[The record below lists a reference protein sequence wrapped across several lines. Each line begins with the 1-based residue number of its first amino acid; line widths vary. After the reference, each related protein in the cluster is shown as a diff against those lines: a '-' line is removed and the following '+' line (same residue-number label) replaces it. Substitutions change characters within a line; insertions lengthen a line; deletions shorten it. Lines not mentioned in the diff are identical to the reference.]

1 MGNEE
6 WHVALIV
13 GLLPTLLHL
22 SLFLFLVGLV
32 ILLFSLDYAITT
44 VVLFIAIMAYTAY
57 VVTNLLPVWYP
68 LCPYKTPLS
77 AFAFI
82 LIHSWT
88 PVLKQCLT
96 AIQRTLR
103 SKRPS
108 RSIRGY
114 RNIGQGSHSA

>member
-1 MGNEE
+1 ALIAVLVKQWIQAYVAPTFGTPQAQTRVRHFRFMGNEE

-77 AFAFI
+77 
-82 LIHSWT
+82 
-88 PVLKQCLT
+88 
-96 AIQRTLR
+96 
-103 SKRPS
+103 
-108 RSIRGY
+108 
-114 RNIGQGSHSA
+114 